1 MIIIILCGRAFAYFC
16 VVPGNVQPGIEWLL
30 EATEGTA
37 KKETMLLQE
46 EETKVSRHFTVAK
59 IRANV
64 ALGYFALVAAMGLL
78 LRWLIVNPIVG
89 VNYKYVLHGHSHVA
103 LLGWLYCAFFAVLL
117 YMFPPQTDKDR
128 KSFKRQFF
136 LTQVSVV
143 GMMLS
148 FPVQGYA
155 LLSIVFST
163 THILLSYWFA
173 YTFWKQANQQK
184 ALQQKHRT
192 ALQYLG
198 ASLLFLVLSSIG
210 PWAIGPIMAAG
221 NSGGVAYYSAIY
233 FYLHFQYNGWFTFAV
248 LGMLFWFLEHHHI
261 AYSKKL
267 AINAFWL
274 LAVACVPAVALSVL
288 WAKPATVVYWIGG
301 AAGLMQLMALYLLLK
316 LLWQVRQQVMALLK
330 PWVQLLVGLAM
341 FFFVVKLALQAVSA
355 LPALAD
361 LAYRVRYFIIG
372 YLHLSLIGF
381 VSLFLLGTMLQLGIY
396 RLGKYGKFGLVLLLL
411 GFFSTELLMFLQGT
425 LLWLRLPFIPSFN
438 LLMLLFSIPMPI
450 GLGLLFMSQL
460 KSGKEPAAEEGK
472 PLIKQQAIH
481 LVSAAK

>member
-1 MIIIILCGRAFAYFC
+1 
-16 VVPGNVQPGIEWLL
+16 
-30 EATEGTA
+30 
-37 KKETMLLQE
+37 MLLQE
-46 EETKVSRHFTVAK
+46 ERIKGSPHFAVAAT
-59 IRANV
+59 RGRV
-64 ALGYFALVAAMGLL
+64 ALAYFALVAAMGLL
-78 LRWLIVNPIVG
+78 LRWLLVAPVVG
-89 VNYKYVLHGHSHVA
+89 INYKYVLHGHSHVA

-117 YMFPPQTDKDR
+117 YMFPAQTDKGR
-128 KSFKRQFF
+128 KSFKWQFF

-143 GMMLS
+143 GMMLG

-155 LLSIVFST
+155 LLSIIFST
-163 THILLSYWFA
+163 MHILLSYWFA
-173 YTFWKQANQQK
+173 YTFWKQAK
-184 ALQQKHRT
+184 RDGALQQKYST

-198 ASLLFLVLSSIG
+198 ASLLFLVFSSIG
-210 PWAIGPIMAAG
+210 PWAMGPILATG
-221 NSGGVAYYSAIY
+221 NSGGTLYYSAIY

-316 LLWQVRQQVMALLK
+316 LLWEVRQQVIAVLK
-330 PWVQLLVGLAM
+330 PWVQLLMGLAM
-341 FFFVVKLALQAVSA
+341 FFFVVKLALQAASA
-355 LPALAD
+355 LPAMAN

-381 VSLFLLGTMLQLGIY
+381 VSLFLFGAMLQLGLY
-396 RLGKYGKFGLVLLLL
+396 RLGKYGKSGLILLLL
-411 GFFSTELLMFLQGT
+411 GFFSTELLMFLHGT
-425 LLWLRLPFIPSFN
+425 LLWLGLPFIPSFN
-438 LLMLLFSIPMPI
+438 LLMFFFSIPMPI

-460 KSGKEPAAEEGK
+460 KTEKEPAAGEGK
-472 PLIKQQAIH
+472 PLKKQQAMH
-481 LVSAAK
+481 LIPVA